1 MSDGPELH
9 DFSRLDAHMSAVRR
23 TALLHASWRPMLAGA
38 IGAGLVIGA
47 VALAMPRFA
56 YREVEI
62 PRITM
67 HDTVVPNIVNKDVTV
82 PNIITKDVE
91 IDIPRIVPPS
101 PLARTPAEKSFTSTE
116 DWRAADVRGRMLRAD
131 RNGFVLV
138 SEDGEEKAF
147 YPARIGRGG
156 QPENNPTVRDAVEGV
171 LGDLAFCR
179 PQPNGM
185 FVCTALQAD
194 GAEVAIAQVPL

>member
-67 HDTVVPNIVNKDVTV
+67 RDTVV

-91 IDIPRIVPPS
+91 IDIPRIVAPS
-101 PLARTPAEKSFTSTE
+101 PLARTPAEQSFTSTE
-116 DWRAADVRGRMLRAD
+116 DWRAADVRGRILRAD

-156 QPENNPTVRDAVEGV
+156 QPENNPAVRDAVEGA

-185 FVCTALQAD
+185 FVCTALRTD
-194 GAEVAIAQVPL
+194 GAEVTIAQVPL